1 MQLRTLAVTTL
12 LLLLLPA
19 SARAASIGTFEW
31 TYDALFGTGSVY
43 SVTNQSSDPFLD
55 VFVDLYAPSESVAF
69 YSMSL
74 GVVEAGTGSQTID
87 DLSFLMVPFDI
98 GSATVRLN
106 YIGEALTAT
115 LLASSLAGD
124 PTLLLQGATDILT
137 EESPQPHP
145 VPEPSTLLLL
155 GSALTAA
162 MIRRRRGIT
171 WGRLSS
177 HSYPGSAPR
186 D

>member
-1 MQLRTLAVTTL
+1 MQLGTLGVTAL

-31 TYDALFGTGSVY
+31 THDAFFGTGSVF

-69 YSMSL
+69 YSMNL
-74 GVVEAGTGSQTID
+74 GVVDAGSASQTID
-87 DLSFLMVPFDI
+87 DLSFLIVPFDI
-98 GSATVRLN
+98 GSATVRLS
-106 YIGEALTAT
+106 YIGEMVTAT

-124 PTLLLQGATDILT
+124 PTLLLQGATDI
-137 EESPQPHP
+137 EVDDESQP

-162 MIRRRRGIT
+162 TIRK
-171 WGRLSS
+171 RLSITRTKTS
-177 HSYPGSAPR
+177 SNPYPGSAPR

>member
-1 MQLRTLAVTTL
+1 MQLRTLGVTAF

-31 TYDALFGTGSVY
+31 TYDALFGTGSVF

-55 VFVDLYAPSESVAF
+55 VFVDLYAPSESIAF
-69 YSMSL
+69 YSMNL
-74 GVVEAGTGSQTID
+74 GVVDTGSASQTID
-87 DLSFLMVPFDI
+87 DLSFLTVPFDI
-98 GSATVRLN
+98 GSATVRLS
-106 YIGEALTAT
+106 YVGEAVTAT

-124 PTLLLQGATDILT
+124 PTLLLQGATDIQV
-137 EESPQPHP
+137 EDDSQP

-155 GSALTAA
+155 GSALAA
-162 MIRRRRGIT
+162 ATIRKG
-171 WGRLSS
+171 LSTRTKTS
-177 HSYPGSAPR
+177 SNPYSGSAPR